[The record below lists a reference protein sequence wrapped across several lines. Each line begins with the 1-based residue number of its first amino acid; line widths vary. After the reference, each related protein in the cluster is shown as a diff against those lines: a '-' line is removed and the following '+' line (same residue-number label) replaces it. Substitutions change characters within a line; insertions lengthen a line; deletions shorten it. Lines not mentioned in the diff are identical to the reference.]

1 MSEHL
6 KLGCPQFRPGCSSG
20 IESFAG
26 SHGYQNFEGALHRIT
41 APLESVTDDYHSP
54 SNIPGYSNA
63 LTAGDVNNDGRSDL
77 IIGDP
82 GSDRVYIY
90 LK

>member
-1 MSEHL
+1 M
-6 KLGCPQFRPGCSSG
+6 
-20 IESFAG
+20 
-26 SHGYQNFEGALHRIT
+26 
-41 APLESVTDDYHSP
+41 
-54 SNIPGYSNA
+54 
-63 LTAGDVNNDGRSDL
+63 TAGDVNNDGRSDL